1 MFVLSFKN
9 DNDDPNR
16 NSLGKYYMI
25 LVVIRDF
32 NESIDKTIDQPIKSK
47 QESYEKLVEM
57 SRNTD

>member
-1 MFVLSFKN
+1 
-9 DNDDPNR
+9 
-16 NSLGKYYMI
+16 MI